1 MGMVSF
7 QQKQNGMYVIN
18 SLVYPEMINNH
29 ELMIASSGRVDG
41 LLIIRAGNFYGRP
54 SIECRVN
61 GLVQLSQYLKGT
73 VSKRKFLDIIYKAV
87 QIMKNCKRNRL
98 SLNNLYFNRD
108 FMFIEPNSGRLFCIY
123 FPIISIQN
131 TAVPYVFLKQIA
143 FNVLF
148 DGNEDRTYVYEYINF
163 FKNPNGFSLEEFEA
177 FIIRLSGN
185 NSRNN
190 NGFARPINLQ
200 NPLNLKNP
208 QNLQSLQV
216 SQSSPVQKTQNT
228 VSQEL
233 YTKPVHQK
241 PDSSEKE
248 APSATINKGLEK
260 DASDLVSEQHSK
272 AVTLSKDNLNLTD
285 IQKTDVIIPP
295 DITEA
300 VTPDESQNEKTE
312 LSAAS
317 EINENKQ
324 NDFEPEKAPSDITYN
339 NNTAS
344 PSEDNADK
352 TALKTETENIEADNL
367 TSDEIKICSNCG
379 AENDNS
385 AVFCFEC
392 GNRFGLSGSSVN
404 SESDNSASASSDKI
418 KICGNCGAEN
428 DNSAVFCFECGN
440 RFGLS
445 ENSVNSDSNNAVSA
459 SSDKIKICG
468 NCGAEND
475 NSAVFCFE
483 CGNRLGLSENPVNP
497 DGNNAVSAS
506 SDEIKI
512 CGNCGAENDNSAVFC
527 FECGKNLNNNSEISK
542 QQDKTPI
549 LEEQLNSSQ
558 NNNVLNPNTPTLYS
572 DDNTPEKYDKTTA
585 LSRDVMINQNVKYP
599 YLIRVSNGEK
609 IIINKAC
616 FKIGREKSSC
626 DYVIADNRAV
636 SRIHAEI
643 ITRNNRCYIIDLDS
657 VNKTYVN
664 DVIIPPQKETELSSF
679 NSQLKI
685 RLANE
690 EFRFFAQ

>member
-233 YTKPVHQK
+233 YTKPVHK
-241 PDSSEKE
+241 SPDLSENE

-260 DASDLVSEQHSK
+260 DTSDSVSEQHSK
-272 AVTLSKDNLNLTD
+272 AVILSKDNLNLTD

-404 SESDNSASASSDKI
+404 SESDNSTSASSDEI

-428 DNSAVFCFECGN
+428 DNYAVFCFECGS

-445 ENSVNSDSNNAVSA
+445 GSSVNSES
-459 SSDKIKICG
+459 
-468 NCGAEND
+468 D
-475 NSAVFCFE
+475 NST
-483 CGNRLGLSENPVNP
+483 
-497 DGNNAVSAS
+497 SAS

-527 FECGKNLNNNSEISK
+527 FECGKKLNNNSEISK

-558 NNNVLNPNTPTLYS
+558 NNNVSNPNTPTLYS

>member
-41 LLIIRAGNFYGRP
+41 LLIIRVGNFYGRP

-272 AVTLSKDNLNLTD
+272 AVILSKDNLNLTD
-285 IQKTDVIIPP
+285 IQKPDVIIPP

-324 NDFEPEKAPSDITYN
+324 NDFETKKAPSDITYN

-344 PSEDNADK
+344 PS
-352 TALKTETENIEADNL
+352 
-367 TSDEIKICSNCG
+367 ICSNCG

-404 SESDNSASASSDKI
+404 SESDNSASSSSD
-418 KICGNCGAEN
+418 E
-428 DNSAVFCFECGN
+428 
-440 RFGLS
+440 
-445 ENSVNSDSNNAVSA
+445 
-459 SSDKIKICG
+459 IKICG

-483 CGNRLGLSENPVNP
+483 CGNRLGLSGSSVNSES
-497 DGNNAVSAS
+497 DNSTSVS

-527 FECGKNLNNNSEISK
+527 FECGKKLNNNSETPE
-542 QQDKTPI
+542 QQDKTQI
-549 LEEQLNSSQ
+549 REEQLKSSQ
-558 NNNVLNPNTPTLYS
+558 NNNASDLNTPALYS
-572 DDNTPEKYDKTTA
+572 DDNTPERYDKTTS

-599 YLIRVSNGEK
+599 YLIRVRNGEK

-636 SRIHAEI
+636 SRIHAKI
-643 ITRNNRCYIIDLDS
+643 ITRNNRCYIIDLNS

>member
-233 YTKPVHQK
+233 YTKPVHK
-241 PDSSEKE
+241 SPDLSENE

-272 AVTLSKDNLNLTD
+272 AVILSKDNLNLND

-300 VTPDESQNEKTE
+300 VTPNGSQNDKAE
-312 LSAAS
+312 LS
-317 EINENKQ
+317 
-324 NDFEPEKAPSDITYN
+324 
-339 NNTAS
+339 
-344 PSEDNADK
+344 
-352 TALKTETENIEADNL
+352 
-367 TSDEIKICSNCG
+367 
-379 AENDNS
+379 
-385 AVFCFEC
+385 V
-392 GNRFGLSGSSVN
+392 SS
-404 SESDNSASASSDKI
+404 
-418 KICGNCGAEN
+418 
-428 DNSAVFCFECGN
+428 
-440 RFGLS
+440 
-445 ENSVNSDSNNAVSA
+445 
-459 SSDKIKICG
+459 
-468 NCGAEND
+468 
-475 NSAVFCFE
+475 
-483 CGNRLGLSENPVNP
+483 
-497 DGNNAVSAS
+497 
-506 SDEIKI
+506 
-512 CGNCGAENDNSAVFC
+512 
-527 FECGKNLNNNSEISK
+527 
-542 QQDKTPI
+542 
-549 LEEQLNSSQ
+549 
-558 NNNVLNPNTPTLYS
+558 
-572 DDNTPEKYDKTTA
+572 
-585 LSRDVMINQNVKYP
+585 
-599 YLIRVSNGEK
+599 
-609 IIINKAC
+609 
-616 FKIGREKSSC
+616 
-626 DYVIADNRAV
+626 
-636 SRIHAEI
+636 
-643 ITRNNRCYIIDLDS
+643 
-657 VNKTYVN
+657 
-664 DVIIPPQKETELSSF
+664 
-679 NSQLKI
+679 
-685 RLANE
+685 
-690 EFRFFAQ
+690 

>member
-208 QNLQSLQV
+208 QIHK
-216 SQSSPVQKTQNT
+216 SPD
-228 VSQEL
+228 L
-233 YTKPVHQK
+233 
-241 PDSSEKE
+241 SENE

-272 AVTLSKDNLNLTD
+272 AVILSKDNLNLND

-440 RFGLS
+440 RLGLS
-445 ENSVNSDSNNAVSA
+445 GSSVNSES
-459 SSDKIKICG
+459 
-468 NCGAEND
+468 D
-475 NSAVFCFE
+475 NST
-483 CGNRLGLSENPVNP
+483 
-497 DGNNAVSAS
+497 SAS

-527 FECGKNLNNNSEISK
+527 FECGKKLNNNSEISK

-558 NNNVLNPNTPTLYS
+558 NNNVSNPNTPTLYS

>member
-7 QQKQNGMYVIN
+7 QQKQNGMYVVN

-29 ELMIASSGRVDG
+29 ELITASSGRVDG

-108 FMFIEPNSGRLFCIY
+108 FMFIEPHSGRLFCIY

-163 FKNPNGFSLEEFEA
+163 FKNPNGFSLEEFES

-185 NSRNN
+185 NSRSN
-190 NGFARPINLQ
+190 NGFARPVNLQ

-216 SQSSPVQKTQNT
+216 SQGSPVQKTQNT

-241 PDSSEKE
+241 PDLSEKE

-272 AVTLSKDNLNLTD
+272 AVILSKDNLNLTD

-352 TALKTETENIEADNL
+352 TALKTETENIEIDNL
-367 TSDEIKICSNCG
+367 TLDE
-379 AENDNS
+379 
-385 AVFCFEC
+385 
-392 GNRFGLSGSSVN
+392 
-404 SESDNSASASSDKI
+404 I

-483 CGNRLGLSENPVNP
+483 CG
-497 DGNNAVSAS
+497 
-506 SDEIKI
+506 K
-512 CGNCGAENDNSAVFC
+512 
-527 FECGKNLNNNSEISK
+527 KLNNNSEISK

-558 NNNVLNPNTPTLYS
+558 NNNVSNPNTPTLYS

>member
-41 LLIIRAGNFYGRP
+41 LLIIRVGNFYGRP

-98 SLNNLYFNRD
+98 SLNTLYFNRD

-272 AVTLSKDNLNLTD
+272 AVILSKDNLNLTD
-285 IQKTDVIIPP
+285 IQKPDVIIPP

-404 SESDNSASASSDKI
+404 SESDNST
-418 KICGNCGAEN
+418 
-428 DNSAVFCFECGN
+428 
-440 RFGLS
+440 
-445 ENSVNSDSNNAVSA
+445 
-459 SSDKIKICG
+459 
-468 NCGAEND
+468 
-475 NSAVFCFE
+475 
-483 CGNRLGLSENPVNP
+483 
-497 DGNNAVSAS
+497 SAS

-527 FECGKNLNNNSEISK
+527 FECGKKLNNNSEISK

-558 NNNVLNPNTPTLYS
+558 NNNVSNPNTPTLYS

>member
-404 SESDNSASASSDKI
+404 SESDNSTSASSDKI

-459 SSDKIKICG
+459 SSDK
-468 NCGAEND
+468 
-475 NSAVFCFE
+475 
-483 CGNRLGLSENPVNP
+483 
-497 DGNNAVSAS
+497 
-506 SDEIKI
+506 IKI

>member
-233 YTKPVHQK
+233 YTKPVHK
-241 PDSSEKE
+241 SPDLSENE

-272 AVTLSKDNLNLTD
+272 AVILSKDNLNLND

-300 VTPDESQNEKTE
+300 VTPNGSQNDKAE
-312 LSAAS
+312 LSVAS
-317 EINENKQ
+317 EINGNKQ
-324 NDFEPEKAPSDITYN
+324 SESEPEKASSGITYN
-339 NNTAS
+339 NTANI
-344 PSEDNADK
+344 SEDNTDK
-352 TALKTETENIEADNL
+352 TDLKTETENIEIDNL
-367 TSDEIKICSNCG
+367 TLDE
-379 AENDNS
+379 
-385 AVFCFEC
+385 
-392 GNRFGLSGSSVN
+392 
-404 SESDNSASASSDKI
+404 I

-445 ENSVNSDSNNAVSA
+445 ENSVNSDSNNSVSA

-483 CGNRLGLSENPVNP
+483 CG
-497 DGNNAVSAS
+497 
-506 SDEIKI
+506 K
-512 CGNCGAENDNSAVFC
+512 
-527 FECGKNLNNNSEISK
+527 KLNNNSEISK

-558 NNNVLNPNTPTLYS
+558 NNNVSNPNTPTLYS

>member
-148 DGNEDRTYVYEYINF
+148 DCNEDRIYVYDYINF

-272 AVTLSKDNLNLTD
+272 AVILSKDNLNLTD
-285 IQKTDVIIPP
+285 IQKPDVIIPP

-324 NDFEPEKAPSDITYN
+324 NDFKPEKAPSDITYN

-352 TALKTETENIEADNL
+352 TALKTETENIEIDNL
-367 TSDEIKICSNCG
+367 TLDE
-379 AENDNS
+379 
-385 AVFCFEC
+385 
-392 GNRFGLSGSSVN
+392 
-404 SESDNSASASSDKI
+404 I

-483 CGNRLGLSENPVNP
+483 CG
-497 DGNNAVSAS
+497 
-506 SDEIKI
+506 K
-512 CGNCGAENDNSAVFC
+512 
-527 FECGKNLNNNSEISK
+527 KLNNNSEISK

-558 NNNVLNPNTPTLYS
+558 NNNVSNPNTPTLYS

>member
-233 YTKPVHQK
+233 YTKPVHK
-241 PDSSEKE
+241 SPDLSENE

-272 AVTLSKDNLNLTD
+272 AVILSKDNLNLTD
-285 IQKTDVIIPP
+285 IQKPDVIIPP

-300 VTPDESQNEKTE
+300 VTPNGSQNDKAE
-312 LSAAS
+312 LSVAS
-317 EINENKQ
+317 EINGNKQ
-324 NDFEPEKAPSDITYN
+324 SESEPEKASSGITYN
-339 NNTAS
+339 NTANI
-344 PSEDNADK
+344 SEDNTDK
-352 TALKTETENIEADNL
+352 TDLKTETENIEIDNL
-367 TSDEIKICSNCG
+367 TLDE
-379 AENDNS
+379 
-385 AVFCFEC
+385 
-392 GNRFGLSGSSVN
+392 
-404 SESDNSASASSDKI
+404 I

-483 CGNRLGLSENPVNP
+483 CG
-497 DGNNAVSAS
+497 
-506 SDEIKI
+506 K
-512 CGNCGAENDNSAVFC
+512 
-527 FECGKNLNNNSEISK
+527 KLNNNSEISK

-558 NNNVLNPNTPTLYS
+558 NNNVSNPNTPTLYS

-643 ITRNNRCYIIDLDS
+643 ITRNNRCYITDLDS

-664 DVIIPPQKETELSSF
+664 DAIIPPQKETELSSF

>member
-272 AVTLSKDNLNLTD
+272 AVILSKDNLNLTD
-285 IQKTDVIIPP
+285 IQKPDVIIPP

-440 RFGLS
+440 RLGLS
-445 ENSVNSDSNNAVSA
+445 GSSVNSES
-459 SSDKIKICG
+459 
-468 NCGAEND
+468 D
-475 NSAVFCFE
+475 NST
-483 CGNRLGLSENPVNP
+483 
-497 DGNNAVSAS
+497 SAS

-527 FECGKNLNNNSEISK
+527 FECGKKLNNNSEISK

-558 NNNVLNPNTPTLYS
+558 NNNVSNPNTPTLYS

>member
-272 AVTLSKDNLNLTD
+272 AITLSKDNLNLTD
-285 IQKTDVIIPP
+285 IQKPDVIIPP

-300 VTPDESQNEKTE
+300 VTPNGSQNDKAE
-312 LSAAS
+312 LSVAS
-317 EINENKQ
+317 EINGNKQ
-324 NDFEPEKAPSDITYN
+324 SESEPEKASSGITYN
-339 NNTAS
+339 NTANI
-344 PSEDNADK
+344 SEDNTDK
-352 TALKTETENIEADNL
+352 TDLKTETENIEIDNL
-367 TSDEIKICSNCG
+367 TLDEIKICGNCG

-440 RFGLS
+440 RLGLS
-445 ENSVNSDSNNAVSA
+445 GSSVNSES
-459 SSDKIKICG
+459 
-468 NCGAEND
+468 D
-475 NSAVFCFE
+475 NST
-483 CGNRLGLSENPVNP
+483 
-497 DGNNAVSAS
+497 SAS

-527 FECGKNLNNNSEISK
+527 FECGKKLNNNSEISK

-558 NNNVLNPNTPTLYS
+558 NNNVSNPNTPTLYS

>member
-233 YTKPVHQK
+233 YTKPVHK
-241 PDSSEKE
+241 SPDLSENE

-272 AVTLSKDNLNLTD
+272 AVILSKDNLNLTD

-300 VTPDESQNEKTE
+300 VTPNGSQNDKAE
-312 LSAAS
+312 LSVAS
-317 EINENKQ
+317 EINGNKQ
-324 NDFEPEKAPSDITYN
+324 SESEPEKASSGITYN
-339 NNTAS
+339 NTANI
-344 PSEDNADK
+344 SEDNTDK
-352 TALKTETENIEADNL
+352 TDLKTETENIEIDNL
-367 TSDEIKICSNCG
+367 TLDE
-379 AENDNS
+379 
-385 AVFCFEC
+385 
-392 GNRFGLSGSSVN
+392 
-404 SESDNSASASSDKI
+404 I

-445 ENSVNSDSNNAVSA
+445 ENSVNSDSNNSVSA

-483 CGNRLGLSENPVNP
+483 CGNRFGLSGSSVNSES
-497 DGNNAVSAS
+497 DNSTSAS
-506 SDEIKI
+506 SDKIKI

-527 FECGKNLNNNSEISK
+527 FECGKKLNNNSEISK

-558 NNNVLNPNTPTLYS
+558 NNNVSNPNTPTLYS

>member
-185 NSRNN
+185 NSRSK

-285 IQKTDVIIPP
+285 IQKPDVIIPP

-392 GNRFGLSGSSVN
+392 GNRL
-404 SESDNSASASSDKI
+404 
-418 KICGNCGAEN
+418 
-428 DNSAVFCFECGN
+428 
-440 RFGLS
+440 GLS

-483 CGNRLGLSENPVNP
+483 CG
-497 DGNNAVSAS
+497 
-506 SDEIKI
+506 K
-512 CGNCGAENDNSAVFC
+512 
-527 FECGKNLNNNSEISK
+527 KLNNNSEISK

-558 NNNVLNPNTPTLYS
+558 NNNVSNPNTPTLYS

-643 ITRNNRCYIIDLDS
+643 ITRNNRCYITDLDS

-664 DVIIPPQKETELSSF
+664 DAIIPPQKETELSSF

>member
-272 AVTLSKDNLNLTD
+272 AVILSKDNLNLTD
-285 IQKTDVIIPP
+285 IQKPDVIIPP

-445 ENSVNSDSNNAVSA
+445 GSSVNSES
-459 SSDKIKICG
+459 
-468 NCGAEND
+468 D
-475 NSAVFCFE
+475 NST
-483 CGNRLGLSENPVNP
+483 
-497 DGNNAVSAS
+497 SAS

-527 FECGKNLNNNSEISK
+527 FECGKKLNNNSEISK

-558 NNNVLNPNTPTLYS
+558 NNNVSNPNTPTLYS

>member
-272 AVTLSKDNLNLTD
+272 AVILSKDNLNLND

-300 VTPDESQNEKTE
+300 VTPNGSQNDKAE
-312 LSAAS
+312 LSVAS
-317 EINENKQ
+317 EINGNKQ
-324 NDFEPEKAPSDITYN
+324 SESEPEKASSGITY

-428 DNSAVFCFECGN
+428 DNSAVFCFECG
-440 RFGLS
+440 
-445 ENSVNSDSNNAVSA
+445 
-459 SSDKIKICG
+459 KK
-468 NCGAEND
+468 
-475 NSAVFCFE
+475 
-483 CGNRLGLSENPVNP
+483 
-497 DGNNAVSAS
+497 
-506 SDEIKI
+506 
-512 CGNCGAENDNSAVFC
+512 
-527 FECGKNLNNNSEISK
+527 LNNNSEISK

-558 NNNVLNPNTPTLYS
+558 NNNVSNPNTPTLYS